1 MELVANINSLDEDNC
16 MYTIFGNTQSMQGY
30 DNNEVQ
36 NLYIIVAESISQII
50 TITSYIDIYLDSE
63 TIH

>member
-50 TITSYIDIYLDSE
+50 TITSYIDSHLHSA
-63 TIH
+63 TN